1 MRLIK
6 CLLAAL
12 AGAVA
17 ASIICWG
24 GLYLVGVF
32 VLDGHGSL
40 FDTNP
45 SLANTFFIAWGVL
58 SAPCA
63 AVGVFLTIRKS
74 RPLH

>member
-1 MRLIK
+1 MKLIK

-17 ASIICWG
+17 ASLFCWG
-24 GLYLVGVF
+24 GLYLFGAF
-32 VLDGHGSL
+32 VLHGHGSL

-58 SAPCA
+58 SALCV
-63 AVGVFLTIRKS
+63 AVSVFLTIRKF
-74 RPLH
+74 